1 MQTMLAA
8 LTALL
13 IASTLA
19 GCAALQQPIQE
30 SQASDAEQTLSEA
43 GFRMIP
49 GDTKPRIDMLRALEA
64 RRITPVSRD
73 GQPWY
78 VYADPTNCAC
88 LYVGNPAQHQPYQQ
102 LARERQLTDEILV
115 SEDDALVWS
124 AWGPWY

>member
-1 MQTMLAA
+1 MLAA

-13 IASTLA
+13 IASALA
-19 GCAALQQPIQE
+19 GCAPLEQSIQE
-30 SQASDAEQTLSEA
+30 SQASDAEQTLREA

-64 RRITPVSRD
+64 RRVTQVSRD

-88 LYVGNPAQHQPYQQ
+88 LYVGSPAQYQRYQQ
-102 LARERQLTDEILV
+102 LARERELTDELLV
-115 SEDDALVWS
+115 LEDDPLVWS
-124 AWGPWY
+124 AWG